1 MALFVNKHQGRGKDD
16 EFYTLKETWESIKDY
31 IPRDKVVWEAFS
43 NLETEGVKYL
53 SSICKEVI
61 TNTGDFFECDDNEAE
76 CIITNPPFSIK
87 RNVLKRLKII
97 DKPFI
102 CILPTLA
109 LQTKYI
115 QDIFDGELQIILPS
129 KKIFY
134 YKMINGEKKIYDK
147 LSFYCCF
154 VCYKMNLPKDLIFI

>member
-1 MALFVNKHQGRGKDD
+1 M
-16 EFYTLKETWESIKDY
+16 
-31 IPRDKVVWEAFS
+31 
-43 NLETEGVKYL
+43 
-53 SSICKEVI
+53 I
-61 TNTGDFFECDDNEAE
+61 TNTGDFFDCDDNEAE

-87 RNVLKRLKII
+87 RDVLKRLKII

-115 QDIFDGELQIILPS
+115 QDIFDGELQVILPS